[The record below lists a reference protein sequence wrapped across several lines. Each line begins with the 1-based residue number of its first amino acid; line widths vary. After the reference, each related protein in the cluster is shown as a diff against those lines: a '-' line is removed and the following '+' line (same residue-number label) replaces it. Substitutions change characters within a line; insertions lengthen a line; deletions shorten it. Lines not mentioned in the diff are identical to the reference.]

1 VLLPLQF
8 DRFDMHRSRV
18 LLVDDNPEFLEIA
31 ATLLEGHDYDVVG
44 RALDG
49 DAGLKA
55 ALGLN
60 PDVVVLDISMPN
72 LNGFEVARRLRHHQ
86 HRAAVVL
93 LTFHED
99 VEFVRAAR
107 AIGVR
112 GYVIKRRMAS
122 DLPAAVAEVLAGRTF
137 VSPPLELDDEPQ

>member
-1 VLLPLQF
+1 
-8 DRFDMHRSRV
+8 MHRSRV

-31 ATLLEGHDYDVVG
+31 STVLEGSNYEVVG
-44 RALDG
+44 KALDG
-49 DAGLKA
+49 EAGLQA
-55 ALGLN
+55 ALSLN
-60 PDVVVLDISMPN
+60 PDVVVLDISMPK
-72 LNGFEVARRLRHHQ
+72 LNGFEVASRLRHHK
-86 HRAAVVL
+86 HRSAVVL

-122 DLPAAVAEVLAGRTF
+122 DLPAAVSEVLAGRTF
-137 VSPPLELDDEPQ
+137 VSPPLDLDDEQPLNSD

>member
-1 VLLPLQF
+1 
-8 DRFDMHRSRV
+8 
-18 LLVDDNPEFLEIA
+18 
-31 ATLLEGHDYDVVG
+31 
-44 RALDG
+44 
-49 DAGLKA
+49 
-55 ALGLN
+55 
-60 PDVVVLDISMPN
+60 MPN
-72 LNGFEVARRLRHHQ
+72 LNGYQVATRLRDHR

-122 DLPAAVAEVLAGRTF
+122 DLPTAVAEVLAGRAF
-137 VSPPLELDDEPQ
+137 VSPPLDLDDERQ

>member
-1 VLLPLQF
+1 
-8 DRFDMHRSRV
+8 MYRSRV

-31 ATLLEGHDYDVVG
+31 ATVLEGHNHEVVG
-44 RALDG
+44 KALDG
-49 DAGLKA
+49 EAGLHA
-55 ALGLN
+55 ALSLN

-72 LNGFEVARRLRHHQ
+72 LNGYQVATRLRDHK

-122 DLPAAVAEVLAGRTF
+122 DLPTAVAEVLAGRAF
-137 VSPPLELDDEPQ
+137 VSPPLDRDDEQP

>member
-1 VLLPLQF
+1 
-8 DRFDMHRSRV
+8 MHRLRV

-31 ATLLEGHDYDVVG
+31 ATVLEGHHYEVVG
-44 RALDG
+44 KALDG
-49 DAGLKA
+49 EAGLRA
-55 ALGLN
+55 TLSLN

-72 LNGFEVARRLRHHQ
+72 LNGYQVASRLRDHNHP
-86 HRAAVVL
+86 AAVVL

-122 DLPAAVAEVLAGRTF
+122 DLPAAVAEVLAGRAF
-137 VSPPLELDDEPQ
+137 VSPPLELGDAEQ

>member
-1 VLLPLQF
+1 MP
-8 DRFDMHRSRV
+8 RSRV
-18 LLVDDNPEFLEIA
+18 LLVDDNPGFLEIA
-31 ATLLEGHDYDVVG
+31 ATVLEGNNYEVVAK
-44 RALDG
+44 ALDG
-49 DAGLKA
+49 EAGLQA
-55 ALGLN
+55 ALSLD
-60 PDVVVLDISMPN
+60 PDIVVLDISMPK
-72 LNGFEVARRLRHHQ
+72 LNGFEVASRLRHQQ

-122 DLPAAVAEVLAGRTF
+122 DLPVAVSEVLAGRAF
-137 VSPPLELDDEPQ
+137 VSPPLVLDDEQR